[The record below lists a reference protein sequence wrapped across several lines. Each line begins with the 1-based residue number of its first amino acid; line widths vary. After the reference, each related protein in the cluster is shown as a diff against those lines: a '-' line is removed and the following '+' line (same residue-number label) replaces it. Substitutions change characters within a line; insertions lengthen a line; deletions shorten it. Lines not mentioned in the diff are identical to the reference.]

1 MPNWGG
7 GGLEREGGRG
17 GGEAAGLDRSLASSP
32 CQEQHIN
39 DDGAID
45 RDT

>member
-7 GGLEREGGRG
+7 GGLEREEEKRR
-17 GGEAAGLDRSLASSP
+17 ASTARSLASSP